1 MDDFYSEM
9 FRTRKENKSIVRMVH
24 TINSS
29 AAEELSFVP
38 EGLKLVPEE
47 IMPLRQALAH
57 R

>member
-29 AAEELSFVP
+29 AAEELSFVL